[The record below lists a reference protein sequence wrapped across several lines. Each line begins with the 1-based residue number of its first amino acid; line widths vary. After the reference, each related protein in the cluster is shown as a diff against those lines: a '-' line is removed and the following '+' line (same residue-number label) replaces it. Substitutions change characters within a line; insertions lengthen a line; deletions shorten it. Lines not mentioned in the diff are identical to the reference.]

1 MEVVVFG
8 KGSGYDEVGCGGV
21 EEEASYNTNF

>member
-8 KGSGYDEVGCGGV
+8 EGGGYNEVGCGGV
-21 EEEASYNTNF
+21 EKETSNDTNF